1 MNKAVAAGIGIAVV
15 VIAISV
21 LFMMIQSEESGMQ
34 TEISDETDAAEE
46 SKSYEVS
53 ISEGVKVGDV
63 PP

>member
-21 LFMMIQSEESGMQ
+21 LFMMTQSEESGMQ

-46 SKSYEVS
+46 PKSYEVDIEES
-53 ISEGVKVGDV
+53 LNVGAT
-63 PP
+63 P

>member
-1 MNKAVAAGIGIAVV
+1 MNKAEAAGIGIAVV

-46 SKSYEVS
+46 SKSYEVDIEES
-53 ISEGVKVGDV
+53 LDVGAT
-63 PP
+63 P

>member
-34 TEISDETDAAEE
+34 TEISDETSAEE
-46 SKSYEVS
+46 PKSYEVEIEES
-53 ISEGVKVGDV
+53 LDVGDT
-63 PP
+63 P